1 LTLGPHQK
9 AINKEKHMHELSL
22 RLGAAAVG
30 FPDRVGAR
38 RLGDLRAG
46 GDRGQATVE
55 YVGLVVVLGTGIGL
69 IVAGLDGLGFATK
82 IGSKLIGGITGA
94 LGKIMP

>member
-1 LTLGPHQK
+1 M
-9 AINKEKHMHELSL
+9 NDLSL
-22 RLGAAAVG
+22 RLGAAAV
-30 FPDRVGAR
+30 DLAHRVGEVR
-38 RLGDLRAG
+38 SSEE
-46 GDRGQATVE
+46 RGQATVE
-55 YVGLVVVLGTGIGL
+55 YVGLVVVLGTGIGM